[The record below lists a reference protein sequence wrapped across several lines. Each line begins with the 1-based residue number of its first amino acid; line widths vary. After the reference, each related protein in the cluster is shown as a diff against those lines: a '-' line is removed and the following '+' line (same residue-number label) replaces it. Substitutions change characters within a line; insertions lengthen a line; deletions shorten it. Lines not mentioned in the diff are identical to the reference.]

1 MKIFVAGATG
11 VIGSRLVPLLVK
23 AGHRVTGT
31 TRSAGKASSVERQ
44 GASAVVVDV
53 FDAEALASAVAAAG
67 PDVVIHQLTDLPDVA
82 DPAAMAESRARNSRL
97 RIVGTRNLMQAA
109 SAARVKRVV
118 AQSIAFAYAPG
129 PLPHGEGDP
138 IDVAGQARMSG
149 EGVIG
154 LEGAVTG
161 TPGIDGIVLRY
172 GRLVRTGH
180 MERERAATAG
190 AACRCGGAR
199 RLACGRA
206 RRARHL
212 QCRGRRWRGFDREG
226 ARRIGLRSRVQDF
239 VLNGLLRKREPR
251 SP

>member
-1 MKIFVAGATG
+1 VKIFVAGATG

-172 GRLVRTGH
+172 GRLYGPGTWSASAPQPPALHVDAAAHAALLAVGRGAPGIYNVAEDDGAVSITKA
-180 MERERAATAG
+180 RAE
-190 AACRCGGAR
+190 
-199 RLACGRA
+199 L
-206 RRARHL
+206 
-212 QCRGRRWRGFDREG
+212 GFDP
-226 ARRIGLRSRVQDF
+226 AFRIS
-239 VLNGLLRKREPR
+239 
-251 SP
+251 S